1 MSGPGARAI
10 AMALLAALVVAGCDD
25 AGLWSRYRAERLFW
39 RARRQVDRLQ
49 LNPRFVN
56 DGDYD
61 RAAAAFRRVTHR
73 FPAAEW
79 TRPERLSM
87 RYARDVAT
95 LSGRSVIGLARI
107 AEMRGRTEEAIAGYT
122 DALESYHAVPEV
134 ALEASIARARAL
146 ERSGRM
152 SAANVA
158 WLDLWTRFAMVDSA
172 TGDPM
177 LAVLDAPLRVARQL
191 AGEGRHEAADS
202 VLSAASLRYETAL
215 AHHTGRRAAPELWSR
230 LAEARAELGDTD
242 GALWALRSALHEPAA
257 RDLAPRLVLGM
268 AERAL
273 QGGKP
278 DSALAYARWAET
290 GFRGRLR
297 QEALMLEGR
306 IFEAAARPE
315 SALAVY
321 DTFISDYP
329 KSMDAV
335 ASARFRRGVIYENL
349 GHWQQART
357 EYRALVAG
365 HPTHELSFEALE
377 RIVAWHLAKGED
389 ELARIEGRR
398 GIESLEHVLAT
409 QHDDDVQ
416 MLARRGR
423 ADLLDRVGDP
433 AEACDAL
440 TDVWKR
446 YPDTPAGV
454 AAAIRAAQIA
464 ETRLYEPS
472 RALELY
478 EELAGHAGNPDT
490 QRAARAAAERLR
502 RRSG

>member
-1 MSGPGARAI
+1 V
-10 AMALLAALVVAGCDD
+10 LVATLVAGC
-25 AGLWSRYRAERLFW
+25 GSSELWSRYGAERLFW
-39 RARRQVDRLQ
+39 RARKQVDRLQ
-49 LNPRFVN
+49 LNPSFVT
-56 DGDYD
+56 DADYD
-61 RAAAAFRRVTHR
+61 RAAAAFRRVTNR
-73 FPAAEW
+73 FPASEW
-79 TRPERLSM
+79 ARPERLA
-87 RYARDVAT
+87 RPYARDVAS

-107 AEMRGRTEEAIAGYT
+107 AEMRGRMEEAIAGYT
-122 DALESYHAVPEV
+122 EALENYRGVPAV
-134 ALEASIARARAL
+134 ALEASLALARAL

-152 SAANVA
+152 SEANVA
-158 WLDLWTRFAMVDSA
+158 WLEIGRAFAMVDSA
-172 TGDPM
+172 TGDPV
-177 LAVLDAPLRVARQL
+177 LPVLDAPLRVARQL
-191 AGEGRHEAADS
+191 AGEGRKTAADS
-202 VLSAASLRYETAL
+202 VLVEASARYETAL
-215 AHHTGRRAAPELWSR
+215 VEQTGRRAAPELWSR
-230 LAEARAELGDTD
+230 LSEARADLGDTD
-242 GALWALRSALHEPAA
+242 GSLWALRSALVEPAA
-257 RDLAPRLVLGM
+257 EDLAPQLVL
-268 AERAL
+268 ALADRAL
-273 QGGKP
+273 RGGRP

-290 GFRGRLR
+290 GFRGRVR
-297 QEALMLEGR
+297 QDALLLEGR

-321 DTFISDYP
+321 ETFIGDYP

-335 ASARFRRGVIYENL
+335 AGARFRRGVIYENL

-365 HPTHELSFEALE
+365 HPTHELSFAALE

-398 GIESLEHVLAT
+398 GIESLEHLLAT

-423 ADLLDRVGDP
+423 AELLDRVGDP

-440 TDVWKR
+440 ADVWKR

-464 ETRLYEPS
+464 ETRLREPE
-472 RALELY
+472 RALEIY